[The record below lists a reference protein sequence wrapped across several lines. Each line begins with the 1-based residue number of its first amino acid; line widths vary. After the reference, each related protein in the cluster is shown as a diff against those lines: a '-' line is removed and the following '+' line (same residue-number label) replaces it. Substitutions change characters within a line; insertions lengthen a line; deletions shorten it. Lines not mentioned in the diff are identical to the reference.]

1 MDRAMSA
8 KTFSTTIHS
17 KQFGGRMKRF
27 PYLMILLLVPVIAF
41 GQASKSCCAIASS
54 TKDFAMLAND
64 PAFVATHLDPLPFHY
79 QSNTGKWITFKT
91 SDSIEGR
98 GFEVKAS
105 KATNN
110 VVFLFH
116 EWWGLNDYIQREAE
130 NLQKE
135 LSNVTVIALDLYD
148 KKVAAT
154 QADAQKYMG
163 ELKEERARSI
173 IDGAIK
179 YVGTKA
185 RIGTIGWCLG
195 GGWSMQATLAAVKQG
210 VACVMYY
217 GMPEKDMERIKS
229 LNAPVLFVF
238 ASQDQWIN
246 KNVLDEFQKGMSDAK
261 KILTVKSYDADHA
274 FANPSNPKF
283 NKEFADDAH
292 KHAVDFFKSHLLK

>member
-1 MDRAMSA
+1 MN
-8 KTFSTTIHS
+8 
-17 KQFGGRMKRF
+17 RF
-27 PYLMILLLVPVIAF
+27 PYLVILLFVPVLAF
-41 GQASKSCCAIASS
+41 GQANKSCCAVASS
-54 TKDFAMLAND
+54 SKDFAMLAHD
-64 PAFVATHLDPLPFHY
+64 PAFVATHLDPLPFRY
-79 QSNTGKWITFKT
+79 QSKNGKWVTFKT
-91 SDSIEGR
+91 SDSSEGR

-110 VVFLFH
+110 VIFLFH

-179 YVGTKA
+179 YVGAKA

-195 GGWSMQATLAAVKQG
+195 GGWSMQTTLAAAKQG

-217 GMPEKDMERIKS
+217 GMPEKNLERIKS

-246 KNVLDEFQKGMSDAK
+246 KSVVDEFQKAASEAK
-261 KILTVKSYDADHA
+261 KSVTVKSYDADHA

-292 KHAVDFFKSHLLK
+292 KNAVDFFKSHLLK